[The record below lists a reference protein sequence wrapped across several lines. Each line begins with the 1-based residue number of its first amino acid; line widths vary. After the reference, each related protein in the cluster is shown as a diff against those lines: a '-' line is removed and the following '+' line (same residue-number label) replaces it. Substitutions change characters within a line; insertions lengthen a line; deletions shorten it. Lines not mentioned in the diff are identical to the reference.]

1 MGGINVNR
9 VKLLRSDAAK
19 VLEVGMGDP
28 LSVQWLRLH
37 TSISGP
43 QVQSQMRELRFH
55 ISGSAF

>member
-1 MGGINVNR
+1 MDGINVNR
-9 VKLLRSDAAK
+9 VNLLRSGAAK
-19 VLEVGMGDP
+19 VLEVGMGDS

-37 TSISGP
+37 TSTSGP